1 MIRIQ
6 AARIQNVPTPQTA
19 QPAEPAQVFTSTQV
33 AKPMTRADFEALLAK
48 KKELSNQLISA
59 QGRREDVAN
68 SLENAQG
75 TSRTGLEQRLQV
87 LDNRLAQLE
96 TDIGVNGQALAS
108 APAALVAEQAVDG
121 GGGRDNNFDKL
132 NSGQLTAISIV
143 FTLAVMM
150 PLAIA
155 SARTM
160 LRRASRPAPSPQILE
175 SAARLE
181 RMEQAIDAVAVEM
194 ERVSEGQ
201 RFVTQLLAKR
211 DATPALKEHIN

>member
-1 MIRIQ
+1 MTRINTAPTQNTPVSQ
-6 AARIQNVPTPQTA
+6 AP
-19 QPAEPAQVFTSTQV
+19 PAEIAKVYTSTQV
-33 AKPMTRADFEALLAK
+33 ANPMSRADYEALLAK

-59 QGRREDVAN
+59 QGRREDVAQ
-68 SLENAQG
+68 SLKNEQG
-75 TSRTGLEQRLQV
+75 TSRAGLEQRLQV

-96 TDIGVNGQALAS
+96 TDIGINGQALAL
-108 APAALVAEQAVDG
+108 APAALVAEQSVDG
-121 GGGRDNNFDKL
+121 GSANFGAL
-132 NSGQLTAISIV
+132 GSGQITAISIV

-150 PLAIA
+150 PLAFA
-155 SARTM
+155 AARSM
-160 LRRASRPAPSPQILE
+160 LRRAARPAPATQLLE

-211 DATPALKEHIN
+211 EAVPAINEHNG